1 MDTQITIVLLVV
13 FLGISAFF
21 SSSETAF
28 FALQRVRIQH
38 LVASGLARAERVQ
51 RMKEDP
57 ERFLATVLLG
67 NNLVNVAL
75 TALAT
80 NLIIS
85 SLGEGRQEI
94 GIAIATAAV
103 TIVIVI
109 FGEAVPKTIAARHP
123 ERLAFLF
130 IRPLEIIEKVL
141 LPLAT
146 VLHRVSGVLAR
157 PFSQERP
164 AAASVSEEELRM
176 LVTIGEREGAV
187 EQTQA
192 QIILKAFRFGD
203 LRAQEV
209 MTPRTEIVWI
219 HKDATL
225 AEFLQ
230 VYAPE
235 THTRFPV
242 FESEQDNVIGMLYIK
257 DVMKALSDGNLRD
270 DDPVTPLMRTA
281 LFYPETKPVDDLFV
295 GMRGEGTQIVML
307 VDEFGGIAGLLT
319 LKQIVGEI
327 VGRIT
332 EEEGTAPDVETIDDQ
347 TLQVDAS
354 MRVDEANERLQLG
367 LPDGDYE
374 TLAGFLLAKL
384 GHVPHEGEQVRY
396 NGLRLVVSEMK
407 GVKIERIL
415 VTRW

>member
-1 MDTQITIVLLVV
+1 MSAEATIASIGLIGV
-13 FLGISAFF
+13 FLILSAFF

-38 LVASGLARAERVQ
+38 LVASGLPRAERVQ

-80 NLIIS
+80 SLIIS

-209 MTPRTEIVWI
+209 MTPRTEIVSLGRG
-219 HKDATL
+219 ANL
-225 AEFLQ
+225 
-230 VYAPE
+230 
-235 THTRFPV
+235 R
-242 FESEQDNVIGMLYIK
+242 EQDNVIGMLYIK
-257 DVMKALSDGNLRD
+257 DVMKALSDGKLRD

-332 EEEGTAPDVETIDDQ
+332 EEEGAAPDVETIDDQ

-354 MRVDEANERLQLG
+354 MRVDEANERLRLG